1 LPAWPTDMGLNSRC
15 DWVFLSERELSSRFV
30 MSRPPQRG
38 TKTLKPR
45 CVLVAITFLA
55 LMSVTPAF
63 AAPREIEE
71 FCFEQAQRA
80 TLPYRRGAWEAFMA
94 NCIADLTPTPTK
106 ERKYRKY

>member
-1 LPAWPTDMGLNSRC
+1 MLLSKKAEEIFIPTPRGPHNFKINSAFM
-15 DWVFLSERELSSRFV
+15 DA
-30 MSRPPQRG
+30 QG
-38 TKTLKPR
+38 AKTLKPR

-55 LMSVTPAF
+55 LMSVTSAF

-106 ERKYRKY
+106 GRKYRKY

>member
-1 LPAWPTDMGLNSRC
+1 MG
-15 DWVFLSERELSSRFV
+15 VPERKGTEFSFV

-38 TKTLKPR
+38 AKTLKPR